1 MKESFE
7 KRGLT
12 KKSENISDWYNDVVL
27 RADLCD
33 YTDVKGSMIIKPYAY
48 LIWENIQKELDKM
61 FKEDNIQNCYF
72 PMLIPMSLIK
82 KEKEHVEG
90 FAPELLT
97 VDKIGDEKLND
108 PLVLRPTSET
118 IMYKAFSNWVQG
130 YRDLPIKINQWCNV
144 FRAEK
149 RTYPFLRTA
158 EFLWQEGHCA
168 FANNEDNLQMVF
180 KALNWYKDIYEKY
193 LGISVYIGLK
203 SQSEKF
209 AGAKNTYSIEIVMPN
224 GKALQAGTSHDLSD
238 NFSKAFNVNFLD
250 EKGKKQFAF
259 QSSFGLSTRSIA
271 AIILAHGDDSGL
283 IMPPNVAPIQVV
295 ILPIIKKAQNETNR
309 DVVDYAN
316 SLNKKLKDKGIRTF
330 IDNDDIHSLGY
341 KINEWELKGVPIRIE
356 IGNNEVENNMVRIVR
371 RDDFVK
377 QDVAIDGL
385 ENTIKN
391 ILENIQ
397 SGLFTKSEKLK
408 LEKTKDT
415 DNYSDFKKFIEE
427 GNFVRSYFC
436 EDKEC
441 ENKIKEETKAVT
453 RCLEFDQMNDDGVEG
468 KCIYCG
474 KRSKHKWLFGKSY

>member
-1 MKESFE
+1 MEQNFE

-48 LIWENIQKELDKM
+48 LIWENIQRELDKK
-61 FKEDNIQNCYF
+61 FKEDGIQNCYF
-72 PMLIPMSLIK
+72 PMLIPMSLIQ

-97 VDKIGDEKLND
+97 IDRIGEEKLED

-118 IMYKAFSNWVQG
+118 IMYKAFSNWIQG
-130 YRDLPIKINQWCNV
+130 YRDLPIKINQWCNI
-144 FRAEK
+144 FRSEK
-149 RTYPFLRTA
+149 RTYPFIRTS

-180 KALNWYKDIYEKY
+180 KALDWYKDIYEKY

-209 AGAKNTYSIEIVMPN
+209 AGAKNTYSVEIITPN
-224 GKALQAGTSHDLSD
+224 GKALQACTSHDLSD
-238 NFSKAFNVNFLD
+238 NFSKVFDVSFLN
-250 EKGKKQFAF
+250 EKSEKQYAF

-271 AIILAHGDDSGL
+271 GIILTHGDDSGL
-283 IMPPNVAPIQVV
+283 IIPPNVAPIQVV
-295 ILPIIKKAQNETNR
+295 IIPINKKNQDNTIIDFTKMVE
-309 DVVDYAN
+309 
-316 SLNKKLKDKGIRTF
+316 KKLKENGIRVF
-330 IDNDDIHSLGY
+330 VDNDDIHSLGY
-341 KINEWELKGVPIRIE
+341 KINEWELKGIPIRIE
-356 IGNNEVENNMVRIVR
+356 IGNNEVENNKVKIVR
-371 RDDFVK
+371 RDDFSK
-377 QDVAIDGL
+377 QDIIIDEL

-397 SGLFTKSEKLK
+397 NNLFEKSEKLK
-408 LEKTKDT
+408 LEKTKDA

-453 RCLEFDQMNDDGVEG
+453 RCLEFNQMNDDGIEG

-474 KRSKHKWLFGKSY
+474 KTSKHKWLFGKSY